1 MGLKEAQFTNKNEN
15 FTSVVFVV
23 TDGKL
28 EITPR
33 QVTLTSESASKPYDG
48 TALTRPDVAGGDGFV
63 AGEVTDIRATGSVTN
78 VSEGEVTNTI
88 TYTTGEKFNADN
100 YNITREEGKL
110 SITAS
115 QEKVTVTITGHTNTE
130 KYDGTP
136 KKAEGY
142 EVAIASDSGLYKEA
156 DFSFS
161 GTAEVEKTDA
171 AETAYPMGLAAGQF
185 TNTNTNFA
193 NVEFVVTDG
202 ALTIT
207 PRQVILTSATDE
219 KVYDGTPLTN
229 HNVTVS
235 GDGFAAGEGAA
246 YEVTGTQTD
255 KGSSDNTFTY
265 KLNENTKASNYNI
278 EIAVGKLTV
287 KESEKTVVV
296 TIKGNTDGKTYD
308 GTEHSVSGYQV
319 ESIKIGENDTDLYLS
334 LIHI

>member
-1 MGLKEAQFTNKNEN
+1 MCIRDSTYMMGLSEENFTNTNKN
-15 FTSVVFVV
+15 FAKV
-23 TDGKL
+23 TFHVIDGSLVIEKRNL
-28 EITPR
+28 
-33 QVTLTSESASKPYDG
+33 VLTSASAQKVYNG
-48 TALTRPDVAGGDGFV
+48 TELTCLL
-63 AGEVTDIRATGSVTN
+63 
-78 VSEGEVTNTI
+78 
-88 TYTTGEKFNADN
+88 YT
-100 YNITREEGKL
+100 

-142 EVAIASDSGLYKEA
+142 DVDITSGGNLYKKA

-229 HNVTVS
+229 HNAVS
-235 GDGFAAGEGAA
+235 YTHLD
-246 YEVTGTQTD
+246 V
-255 KGSSDNTFTY
+255 Y
-265 KLNENTKASNYNI
+265 KRQI
-278 EIAVGKLTV
+278 WRGCF
-287 KESEKTVVV
+287 
-296 TIKGNTDGKTYD
+296 
-308 GTEHSVSGYQV
+308 
-319 ESIKIGENDTDLYLS
+319 
-334 LIHI
+334 

>member
-1 MGLKEAQFTNKNEN
+1 M
-15 FTSVVFVV
+15 
-23 TDGKL
+23 
-28 EITPR
+28 
-33 QVTLTSESASKPYDG
+33 
-48 TALTRPDVAGGDGFV
+48 
-63 AGEVTDIRATGSVTN
+63 
-78 VSEGEVTNTI
+78 
-88 TYTTGEKFNADN
+88 
-100 YNITREEGKL
+100 
-110 SITAS
+110 
-115 QEKVTVTITGHTNTE
+115 
-130 KYDGTP
+130 
-136 KKAEGY
+136 
-142 EVAIASDSGLYKEA
+142 
-156 DFSFS
+156 
-161 GTAEVEKTDA
+161 EKTDV

-319 ESIKIGENDTDLYLS
+319 ESIKIGENDTDLYTENDFEFSGKAEEKEQMPAPILWV
-334 LIHI
+334 